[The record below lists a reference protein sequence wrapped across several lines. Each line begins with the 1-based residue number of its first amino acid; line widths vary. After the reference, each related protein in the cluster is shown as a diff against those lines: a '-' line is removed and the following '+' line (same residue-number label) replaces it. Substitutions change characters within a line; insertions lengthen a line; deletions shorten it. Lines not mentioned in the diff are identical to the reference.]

1 MLTKKM
7 DDNSQKLINVFKILS
22 TAGKM
27 EFLQLFMRTRKKEE
41 YIIVVDILGEEYL
54 KIIPRA

>member
-1 MLTKKM
+1 M
-7 DDNSQKLINVFKILS
+7 DDNSQKLINVFKTLS

-41 YIIVVDILGEEYL
+41 YIIVIDILGEEYL